1 MRKIINHLAAICT
14 DKYLHYLCGLGIAQL
29 VAQILAHHL
38 AWWLAFFL
46 GFITSVVA
54 GLLKE
59 WYDRHHGGTPEMADA
74 LATTYGGLL
83 GVILLLASL

>member
-1 MRKIINHLAAICT
+1 MRKIINHLATICT
-14 DKYLHYLCGLGIAQL
+14 DKYLHYLCGLCIAQL
-29 VAQILAHHL
+29 AAQILAHHM

-46 GFITSVVA
+46 GFIISVVA

-59 WYDRHHGGTPEMADA
+59 WYDRHHGGTPDMADT

>member
-1 MRKIINHLAAICT
+1 MRKIINHLATICT
-14 DKYLHYLCGLGIAQL
+14 DKYLHYLCGLCIAL
-29 VAQILAHHL
+29 LAAQILAHHK

-46 GFITSVVA
+46 GFIISVVA

-59 WYDRHHGGTPEMADA
+59 WYDRHHGGTPDMADT

-83 GVILLLASL
+83 GVILLLTSL

>member
-1 MRKIINHLAAICT
+1 MRKLIQCLAAICT
-14 DKYLHYLCGLGIAQL
+14 DKYLHYL
-29 VAQILAHHL
+29 L

-46 GFITSVVA
+46 GFITSAVA

>member
-1 MRKIINHLAAICT
+1 MRKIINHLATICT
-14 DKYLHYLCGLGIAQL
+14 DKYLHYLCGLCIAQV
-29 VAQILAHHL
+29 VAQILAHHM

-46 GFITSVVA
+46 GFIISVVA

-59 WYDRHHGGTPEMADA
+59 WYDRHHGGTPDMADT